1 MATSERSLWQT
12 LVRATKKPIWHA
24 VHGLTGIRMD
34 MPVCY
39 LDMAMMGGVFR
50 LAAKEATRLVGNDLF
65 APSIAEDG
73 LARCHVTALAYR
85 NIDILYPYN
94 ELAVTIPGKLQGL
107 GRDTDLFYYLHLP
120 VTTEDARWP
129 GVKIYGFPKY
139 IAGID
144 FEESKNSVTCSL
156 ALEGEEVFALTVSKG
171 PLEDGEYH
179 AENLTFLDGEPL
191 LSFFDGYGK
200 RHASD
205 QRGGSTLR
213 LGEHRIAQVL
223 QSAEIEFTSC
233 SHFYCPTMSATLSA
247 PIKLAGIDKQRG
259 ESNQRS

>member
-1 MATSERSLWQT
+1 MTTSERSLWQT

-24 VHGLTGIRMD
+24 VHGLTGIRMN

-50 LAAKEATRLVGNDLF
+50 LAARDATRLVANDF
-65 APSIAEDG
+65 FVPSIAEDG

-129 GVKIYGFPKY
+129 GVEIYGFPKY
-139 IAGID
+139 IACID
-144 FEESKNSVTCSL
+144 FEEGENTVTCSL
-156 ALEGEEVFALTVSKG
+156 VLDGEEVLALTVSKG
-171 PLEDGEYH
+171 PVEDGEYH
-179 AENLTFLDGEPL
+179 AQNLTFLDGEPL

-200 RHASD
+200 RHATD

-213 LGEHRIAQVL
+213 LGKHRIAQAL

-247 PIKLAGIDKQRG
+247 PTKLAGTDK
-259 ESNQRS
+259 